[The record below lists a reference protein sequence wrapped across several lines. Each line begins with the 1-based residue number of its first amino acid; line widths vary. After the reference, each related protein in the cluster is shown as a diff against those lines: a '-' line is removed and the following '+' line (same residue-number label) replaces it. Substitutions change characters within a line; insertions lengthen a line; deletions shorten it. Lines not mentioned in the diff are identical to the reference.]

1 MKTSEVIQELANRP
15 TAERALIADSLLQ
28 TLHSAQADV
37 EQFAQQHLSE
47 ISCGKME
54 TITAEDVLKKI
65 DEH

>member
-1 MKTSEVIQELANRP
+1 
-15 TAERALIADSLLQ
+15 LIADSLLQ